1 MASSVTRR
9 MTRKV
14 LASRAIC
21 YACSMATS
29 KRKDFTQ
36 TALDVVRQ
44 ATGEVTVP
52 APSKKQESG
61 RIGGLKGGVAR
72 AIKLAPKDRKAIAT
86 KAAATRWGKK
96 ASSEV

>member
-1 MASSVTRR
+1 MRTANRASASCGAR
-9 MTRKV
+9 V
-14 LASRAIC
+14 LGLAD
-21 YACSMATS
+21 MATS

-44 ATGEVTVP
+44 ATGEVTAP

-61 RIGGLKGGVAR
+61 RKGGLTGGAAR
-72 AIKLAPKDRKAIAT
+72 AIKLAPKQRKAIAT